1 MATRLG
7 LTYEDYLTFP
17 DDGRR
22 HQIIEGEHFMTP
34 SPSRRHQEVCGNIY
48 RPLFEHTQRT
58 RSGKVYFSPMD
69 VILSDEDVVQPDVL
83 FISTARAAII
93 TEKNIQGA
101 PDLVVEVLSEATRK
115 TDLSIKRK
123 LYAASGVLEY
133 WVVDPELEAVSV
145 YRAGQ
150 AGYDRAAELS
160 LETKDSLKTPLL
172 PGLSLP
178 LCEIFL

>member
-7 LTYEDYLTFP
+7 LTYEDYLAFP

-22 HQIIEGEHFMTP
+22 HEIIEGEHFMTP
-34 SPSRRHQEVCGNIY
+34 SPITRHQRACGNIY
-48 RPLFEHTQRT
+48 ALLREHAR
-58 RSGKVYFSPMD
+58 RSGAGKVFIAPMD
-69 VILSDEDVVQPDVL
+69 VVFSDEDVVQPDVL

-101 PDLVVEVLSEATRK
+101 PDLVVEVLSETTRK